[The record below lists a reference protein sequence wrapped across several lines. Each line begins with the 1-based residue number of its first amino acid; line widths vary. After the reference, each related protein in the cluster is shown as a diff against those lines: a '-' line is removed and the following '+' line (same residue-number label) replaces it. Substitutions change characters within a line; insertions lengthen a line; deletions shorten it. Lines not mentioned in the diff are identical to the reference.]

1 MIYLYNNT
9 SKPFTL
15 TEGQKFSSIGTMREI
30 DNKGDKVVKK
40 YASVPFSGKKQPKAI
55 DLDKY
60 VNMNTPV
67 RVHEMNTNV
76 FFNKK
81 TAAPYIVTGAKNVK
95 DIFCLGIDLKGSI
108 VTNVGGYGS
117 YVLDRFIAKGSLCA
131 IISLSENCTEFFV
144 TVHNNRDRESI
155 QYKFVRTDNGW
166 RNEISRSKDEEDL
179 DTPSYD
185 IRRFR
190 PSHVTEFVLV
200 RERDKEFMDKL
211 GIVESNDRD
220 NYNVY
225 EYTGREMLDDI
236 IEAVLAEGYTAVT
249 LYVRDISVSGKYY
262 KHYVE
267 DIEYL
272 QEQFSA
278 VNILL
283 NNKAKPIVKLY

>member
-1 MIYLYNNT
+1 M
-9 SKPFTL
+9 
-15 TEGQKFSSIGTMREI
+15 
-30 DNKGDKVVKK
+30 
-40 YASVPFSGKKQPKAI
+40 
-55 DLDKY
+55 
-60 VNMNTPV
+60 
-67 RVHEMNTNV
+67 
-76 FFNKK
+76 
-81 TAAPYIVTGAKNVK
+81 TGAKNVK

-190 PSHVTEFVLV
+190 PSHVTELVLV

-220 NYNVY
+220 QYNVY
-225 EYTGREMLDDI
+225 EYNSREILDDI
-236 IEAVLAEGYTAVT
+236 IEAVLAEGYSAVT
-249 LYVRDISVSGKYY
+249 LYVRDISVNGKYY
-262 KHYVE
+262 KYYE
-267 DIEYL
+267 DDIAYL
-272 QEQFSA
+272 QEQFNV
-278 VNILL
+278 VNVLL